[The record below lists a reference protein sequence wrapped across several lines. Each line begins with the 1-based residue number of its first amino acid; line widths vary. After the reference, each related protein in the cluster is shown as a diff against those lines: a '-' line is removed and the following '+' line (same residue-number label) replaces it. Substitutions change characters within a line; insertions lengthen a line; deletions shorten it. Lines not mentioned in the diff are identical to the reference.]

1 MAETYLGDAGFFA
14 KSMYLLLPLPCSVG
28 NIFSLVTSFYLIY
41 NGKSAEAFF
50 DIDFFKNVNDTY
62 GHNVGDK
69 VLKLIARTLK
79 ANIRIEDVIGRWGG
93 EEFIAVIRAV
103 DENEL
108 TYVAEKMRVLVEKS
122 SVKISGK
129 DLSVTVSIGGTM
141 YKKDETIN
149 WFDFQDDPEE
159 IINKIEKLMEFQN
172 INN

>member
-1 MAETYLGDAGFFA
+1 MLIVDELTKVYNRRHLD
-14 KSMYLLLPLPCSVG
+14 
-28 NIFSLVTSFYLIY
+28 FYLKNIKQEFNEY
-41 NGKSAEAFF
+41 GTPFGVLFF

-141 YKKDETIN
+141 YKKDETIKEVIARADKN
-149 WFDFQDDPEE
+149 MYESKDTGR
-159 IINKIEKLMEFQN
+159 NKSTIR
-172 INN
+172 